1 VKKWLQK
8 TLIVAVALLTF
19 GAISPNHEIW
29 TNLQDKNV
37 SKHAV
42 GSSRSDGYPI
52 ELADALVDDSLE
64 DSTDSIEE
72 SFITSAKKLSYMKFG
87 TKVGPV
93 IADEFDSVI
102 FPKIEEAIQMT
113 LASSGDLHK
122 RRLAI
127 SEKPA
132 GDYSEKIFNV
142 YDIEDRKDLIRF
154 HVRTEKR
161 PQDGYFYNFHY
172 HISDDEFI
180 AHHSIGD
187 IYWSKDTPPKWLS

>member
-1 VKKWLQK
+1 MKKWFQK

-19 GAISPNHEIW
+19 GAIPPNHEIW
-29 TNLQDKNV
+29 TNLQDKGLSKV
-37 SKHAV
+37 SDRPLQSTDYSIGLADSLDEENLM
-42 GSSRSDGYPI
+42 GSS
-52 ELADALVDDSLE
+52 DSLE
-64 DSTDSIEE
+64 EL
-72 SFITSAKKLSYMKFG
+72 FITSAKRLSYMKFG

-93 IADEFDSVI
+93 IAEDFDNII

-113 LASSGDLHK
+113 FEKSDNLHK

-142 YDIEDRKDLIRF
+142 YDLDDRKDLIRF

-172 HISDDEFI
+172 HIAEDEFT
-180 AHHSIGD
+180 AHYSIGD
-187 IYWSKDTPPKWLS
+187 IYWAKDTPPKWLS

>member
-1 VKKWLQK
+1 MKKWFQK

-29 TNLQDKNV
+29 TNLQDKDV
-37 SKHAV
+37 SKHSV

-52 ELADALVDDSLE
+52 ELADALVEDSLE
-64 DSTDSIEE
+64 ENTDSIEE

-93 IADEFDSVI
+93 IADEFDTVI

-142 YDIEDRKDLIRF
+142 YDLEDGKDLIRF

-172 HISDDEFI
+172 HISDDDFI
-180 AHHSIGD
+180 IHHSIGD
-187 IYWSKDTPPKWLS
+187 IYWAKDTPPKWLS

>member
-1 VKKWLQK
+1 MKKWLQR

-42 GSSRSDGYPI
+42 GPSQDNDYSIGLEDSF
-52 ELADALVDDSLE
+52 VDDSLE
-64 DSTDSIEE
+64 DNSDSIEE
-72 SFITSAKKLSYMKFG
+72 LFITSAKKQSYMKFG

-93 IADEFDSVI
+93 IADEFDNII
-102 FPKIEEAIQMT
+102 FPKIEEAIQVT
-113 LASSGDLHK
+113 LASSGDVHK
-122 RRLAI
+122 RQLAI

-142 YDIEDRKDLIRF
+142 YDLVDRKDLIRF

-161 PQDGYFYNFHY
+161 PKDGYYYNFHY
-172 HISDDEFI
+172 HIAADEFT

-187 IYWSKDTPPKWLS
+187 IYWAKDTPPKWLS

>member
-1 VKKWLQK
+1 MKKWLQK

-29 TNLQDKNV
+29 TNLQDKDV

>member
-1 VKKWLQK
+1 MKKWLQK

-29 TNLQDKNV
+29 TNLQDKDV
-37 SKHAV
+37 SKHSA
-42 GSSRSDGYPI
+42 SPSRSDNYPI
-52 ELADALVDDSLE
+52 ELADAFYDDSLE
-64 DSTDSIEE
+64 DNSDSIEDL
-72 SFITSAKKLSYMKFG
+72 FITSAKKLSYMKFG

-93 IADEFDSVI
+93 IADEFDSII

-113 LASSGDLHK
+113 LASSGDVHK

-132 GDYSEKIFNV
+132 DYSEKIFNV
-142 YDIEDRKDLIRF
+142 YDLEDRKDLIRF

-161 PQDGYFYNFHY
+161 PKDGYYYNFHY
-172 HISDDEFI
+172 HIAADEFT

-187 IYWSKDTPPKWLS
+187 IYWAKDTPPKWLS

>member
-1 VKKWLQK
+1 MKKWLQK

-29 TNLQDKNV
+29 TNLQDKDV
-37 SKHAV
+37 SKHSV
-42 GSSRSDGYPI
+42 GPSRSEDYSIG
-52 ELADALVDDSLE
+52 LADSVTNDSLE
-64 DSTDSIEE
+64 DNSESIEE
-72 SFITSAKKLSYMKFG
+72 LFITSAKKLSYMKFG

-93 IADEFDSVI
+93 IADEFDNVI

-113 LASSGDLHK
+113 LSSSGDLHK

-172 HISDDEFI
+172 HIADDNFI

-187 IYWSKDTPPKWLS
+187 IFWAKNTPPKWLS

>member
-1 VKKWLQK
+1 MKKWLQK

-29 TNLQDKNV
+29 TNLQDKDV
-37 SKHAV
+37 SKHSIGPV
-42 GSSRSDGYPI
+42 PTSNYPI
-52 ELADALVDDSLE
+52 ELADAVFE
-64 DSTDSIEE
+64 DSPKDNSGSIEE
-72 SFITSAKKLSYMKFG
+72 LFITSAKKLSYMKFG

-93 IADEFDSVI
+93 IADEFDTVI

-113 LASSGDLHK
+113 LATTGNLHK

-142 YDIEDRKDLIRF
+142 YDLEDRKDLIRF

-161 PQDGYFYNFHY
+161 PKDGYFYNFHY
-172 HISDDEFI
+172 HIADDEFI

-187 IYWSKDTPPKWLS
+187 IYWAKDTPPKWLS

>member
-1 VKKWLQK
+1 MKKWLQQ
-8 TLIVAVALLTF
+8 TLIVTVALLTF

-29 TNLQDKNV
+29 TNLQDKDEAKQANLP
-37 SKHAV
+37 SM
-42 GSSRSDGYPI
+42 D
-52 ELADALVDDSLE
+52 
-64 DSTDSIEE
+64 TDYQIDITEASVEQQPFERVPSFEE
-72 SFITSAKKLSYMKFG
+72 SLVASAKEMSYMKFG
-87 TKVGPV
+87 TKIGPV
-93 IADEFDSVI
+93 IGDEFDEVI

-113 LASSGDLHK
+113 LERSGDLAT

-127 SEKPA
+127 SERPA

-142 YDIEDRKDLIRF
+142 YDLDSRTDLIRF

-172 HISDDEFI
+172 HIADDGFL

-187 IYWSKDTPPKWLS
+187 IFWSKNTPPKWLS

>member
-1 VKKWLQK
+1 MKRWLQK

-29 TNLQDKNV
+29 TSLQDKDI

-42 GSSRSDGYPI
+42 DPSRSDDYSIG
-52 ELADALVDDSLE
+52 LADSLADE
-64 DSTDSIEE
+64 SSNDNSESIEE
-72 SFITSAKKLSYMKFG
+72 LFIMSAKKLSYMKFG

-93 IADEFDSVI
+93 IADEFDNII

-113 LASSGDLHK
+113 LASSGDLDK

-142 YDIEDRKDLIRF
+142 YDLQDRKDLIRF

-172 HISDDEFI
+172 HTANDGFI

-187 IYWSKDTPPKWLS
+187 IYWAKDTPPKWLS

>member
-1 VKKWLQK
+1 MKRWLQK

-29 TNLQDKNV
+29 TSLQDKDI

-42 GSSRSDGYPI
+42 DPSRSDDYSIG
-52 ELADALVDDSLE
+52 LADSLADE
-64 DSTDSIEE
+64 SSKDNSESIEE
-72 SFITSAKKLSYMKFG
+72 LFIMSAKKLSYMKFG

-93 IADEFDSVI
+93 IADEFDNVI

-113 LASSGDLHK
+113 LASSGDLDK

-142 YDIEDRKDLIRF
+142 YDLQDRKDLIRF

-172 HISDDEFI
+172 HTANDGFI

-187 IYWSKDTPPKWLS
+187 IYWAKDTPPKWLS

>member
-1 VKKWLQK
+1 MKKWLQK
-8 TLIVAVALLTF
+8 TLIVTVALLTF

-29 TNLQDKNV
+29 TSLQDKDV

-42 GSSRSDGYPI
+42 GPSRSDDYSIG
-52 ELADALVDDSLE
+52 LVDSVANDSLE
-64 DSTDSIEE
+64 NNSDSIEE
-72 SFITSAKKLSYMKFG
+72 SFITSAKRLSYMKFG

-93 IADEFDSVI
+93 IADEFDNVI

-113 LASSGDLHK
+113 LASSGELHK
-122 RRLAI
+122 RRLAV

-142 YDIEDRKDLIRF
+142 YDLEDRKDLIRF

-161 PQDGYFYNFHY
+161 PLDGYFYNFHY
-172 HISDDEFI
+172 HTADDGFI

-187 IYWSKDTPPKWLS
+187 IYWAKDTPPKWLS